1 MAGVRLARA
10 HDGLEVSLATVCIT
24 LWRSAMTIARH
35 VKHVSLALLAL
46 TSLGV
51 VQGAYANGTA
61 SGTTISNQA
70 TVDYS
75 VGGVSQAQITS
86 AAASFVVDTKI
97 DFNVAEVSLNATQ
110 THPGQTNVV
119 AAFTVTNT
127 GNATQGF
134 VLTVVNETGTTKFGQ
149 VDNLDVTNLRT
160 FVDSNNDGA
169 YQAGTDTATN
179 INSLVASNSP
189 TLVPVTVFVLADI
202 PAGAT
207 NNQYANVRLTARATP
222 VGSTTPIAQTAG
234 ADTAGVDVVWADNA
248 RDNSESDVDQYA
260 VSVALT
266 LTKTATLIS
275 DPFNAT
281 TNPKAIPGAVMEY
294 TIVVTN
300 SSTVQD
306 ATGVSVA
313 DNIPAN
319 TTFQPG
325 SIQLNGGGLPDS
337 NFLAGPPAR
346 VTVNAG
352 TVVKNNGTVNGTA
365 TVKFRVTIN

>member
-1 MAGVRLARA
+1 
-10 HDGLEVSLATVCIT
+10 
-24 LWRSAMTIARH
+24 MTIARH
-35 VKHVSLALLAL
+35 VKHVSLALIAL

-51 VQGAYANGTA
+51 VQGAYANGTG

-119 AAFTVTNT
+119 ATFSVTNT
-127 GNATQGF
+127 GNSTQGW
-134 VLTVVNETGTTKFGQ
+134 VLTVANETGTTLFTH
-149 VDNLDVTNLRT
+149 VDDLDVTNLRT
-160 FVDSNNDGA
+160 FVDSNGNGT
-169 YQAGTDTATN
+169 YEAGTDTATN
-179 INSLVASNSP
+179 INSLAASTGTTGVS
-189 TLVPVTVFVLADI
+189 VTVFVLADV

-207 NNQYANVRLTARATP
+207 NNQYANVRLTAQATP

-234 ADTAGVDVVWADNA
+234 ADTAGVDVVWADSGH
-248 RDNSESDVDQYA
+248 DNSESAADQYA
-260 VSVALT
+260 ISVALT
-266 LTKTATLIS
+266 LTKSVALIS
-275 DPFNAT
+275 DPFGSP
-281 TNPKAIPGAVMEY
+281 NPKAIPGSVMEY

-319 TTFQPG
+319 TSFQSN
-325 SIQLNGGGLPDS
+325 SIQLNGSSLPDTG
-337 NFLAGPPAR
+337 NYIAGPPAR
-346 VTVNAG
+346 VTINAG
-352 TVVKNNGTVNGTA
+352 TVVKRVGAVDGTA

>member
-1 MAGVRLARA
+1 
-10 HDGLEVSLATVCIT
+10 
-24 LWRSAMTIARH
+24 MTIARH
-35 VKHVSLALLAL
+35 VKNAALALIAL
-46 TSLGV
+46 SSVGV
-51 VQGAYANGTA
+51 LQGAYANGTA

-97 DFNVAEVSLNATQ
+97 DFTVSEVSGNATA

-119 AAFTVTNT
+119 ATFSVTNT
-127 GNATQGF
+127 GNSTQGY
-134 VLTVVNETGTTKFGQ
+134 VLTVANETGTTLFTH

-160 FVDSNNDGA
+160 FVDNNGNGT
-169 YQAGTDTATN
+169 YEAGTDTATN
-179 INSLVASNSP
+179 INSLANGAAGVS
-189 TLVPVTVFVLADI
+189 VTVFVLADV
-202 PAGAT
+202 PAGAA
-207 NNQYANVRLTARATP
+207 NNTYANVRLTARATP

-234 ADTAGVDVVWADNA
+234 ADTAGVDVVWADA
-248 RDNSESDVDQYA
+248 GRDNSESAADQYA
-260 VSVALT
+260 ISVALT
-266 LTKTATLIS
+266 ISKTVALIS
-275 DPFNAT
+275 DPFNST

-306 ATGVSVA
+306 ASGVIVG
-313 DNIPAN
+313 DTIP
-319 TTFQPG
+319 TTTSFQPG

-337 NFLAGPPAR
+337 NFSAGK

>member
-1 MAGVRLARA
+1 
-10 HDGLEVSLATVCIT
+10 
-24 LWRSAMTIARH
+24 MTIARH
-35 VKHVSLALLAL
+35 VKHASLALIAL
-46 TSLGV
+46 SSVGFM
-51 VQGAYANGTA
+51 QGAYANGTA

-119 AAFTVTNT
+119 ATFSVTNT
-127 GNATQGF
+127 GNSTQGYL
-134 VLTVVNETGTTKFGQ
+134 LTAVNEVNTTLFTHQDNIQ
-149 VDNLDVTNLRT
+149 VNNIRT
-160 FVDSNNDGA
+160 FVDSNGNGTYD
-169 YQAGTDTATN
+169 AGTDTATN
-179 INSLVASNSP
+179 INSLANGAAGVS
-189 TLVPVTVFVLADI
+189 VTVFVVADV
-202 PAGAT
+202 PAGAA
-207 NNQYANVRLTARATP
+207 NNSYANVRLTAQATP
-222 VGSTTPIAQTAG
+222 VGSTTPILQTAG
-234 ADTAGVDVVWADNA
+234 ADTAGVDVVYADA
-248 RDNSESDVDQYA
+248 GRDNSESAADQYA

-266 LTKTATLIS
+266 ISKTVALIS
-275 DPFNAT
+275 DPFNST

-306 ATGVSVA
+306 ATGVSVT

-325 SIQLNGGGLPDS
+325 SIQLNGAGLPDS
-337 NFLAGPPAR
+337 NFTAGPPAR

>member
-1 MAGVRLARA
+1 
-10 HDGLEVSLATVCIT
+10 
-24 LWRSAMTIARH
+24 MTIARH
-35 VKHVSLALLAL
+35 VKHVGLALLAL

-51 VQGAYANGTA
+51 VQGAYANGTG

-97 DFNVAEVSLNATQ
+97 DFTVTEVSGGATP

-119 AAFTVTNT
+119 ATFSVTNT
-127 GNATQGF
+127 GNSTQGW
-134 VLTVVNETGTTKFGQ
+134 VLTVANETGTTLFTH
-149 VDNLDVTNLRT
+149 VDDLDVTNLRT
-160 FVDSNNDGA
+160 FVDSNGNGTYD
-169 YQAGTDTATN
+169 AGTDTAIN
-179 INSLVASNSP
+179 INSLTASTTTTGVS
-189 TLVPVTVFVLADI
+189 VTVFVLADV

-234 ADTAGVDVVWADNA
+234 ADTAGVDVVWADA
-248 RDNSESDVDQYA
+248 GRDNSESAADQYA

-266 LTKTATLIS
+266 LTKTAALIS
-275 DPFNAT
+275 DPFNLT

-306 ATGVSVA
+306 ATAVSVT

-346 VTVNAG
+346 VVVNAG

-365 TVKFRVTIN
+365 TVKFRVTID

>member
-1 MAGVRLARA
+1 
-10 HDGLEVSLATVCIT
+10 
-24 LWRSAMTIARH
+24 MTIARH
-35 VKHVSLALLAL
+35 VKHAALALIAL
-46 TSLGV
+46 SSVGV
-51 VQGAYANGTA
+51 LQGAYANGTA

-97 DFNVAEVSLNATQ
+97 DFTVTEVSGNATQ

-119 AAFTVTNT
+119 ATFSVTNT
-127 GNATQGF
+127 GNSTQGY
-134 VLTVVNETGTTKFGQ
+134 VLSAVNEAGTTLFTHLDDLQ
-149 VDNLDVTNLRT
+149 VNNIRT
-160 FVDSNNDGA
+160 FVDSNGNGTYD
-169 YQAGTDTATN
+169 AGTDTATN
-179 INSLVASNSP
+179 INSLANGAAGVS
-189 TLVPVTVFVLADI
+189 VTVFVLADI
-202 PAGAT
+202 PAGAA
-207 NNQYANVRLTARATP
+207 NNSYANVRLTAQATP
-222 VGSTTPIAQTAG
+222 VGSTTVLAQTAG
-234 ADTAGVDVVWADNA
+234 PDTAGVDVVWADA
-248 RDNSESDVDQYA
+248 GRDNSESAADQYA

-266 LTKTATLIS
+266 ISKTVALIS
-275 DPFNAT
+275 DPFNST

-306 ATGVSVA
+306 ATGVIVG
-313 DNIPAN
+313 DTIP
-319 TTFQPG
+319 TTTSFQPG

-337 NFLAGPPAR
+337 NFSAGK

>member
-1 MAGVRLARA
+1 
-10 HDGLEVSLATVCIT
+10 
-24 LWRSAMTIARH
+24 MTIARH
-35 VKHVSLALLAL
+35 VKHVGLALLAL

-51 VQGAYANGTA
+51 VQGAYANGTG

-97 DFNVAEVSLNATQ
+97 DFTVTEVSGGATP

-119 AAFTVTNT
+119 ATFSVTNT
-127 GNATQGF
+127 GNSTQGW
-134 VLTVVNETGTTKFGQ
+134 VLTVANETGTTLFTH
-149 VDNLDVTNLRT
+149 VDDLDVTNLRT
-160 FVDSNNDGA
+160 FVDSNGNGT
-169 YQAGTDTATN
+169 YEAGTDAAAN
-179 INSLVASNSP
+179 INSLVTGP
-189 TLVPVTVFVLADI
+189 TGVSVTVFVLADV
-202 PAGAT
+202 PAGAA
-207 NNQYANVRLTARATP
+207 NNSYANVRLTARATP

-234 ADTAGVDVVWADNA
+234 ADTAGVDVVWADA
-248 RDNSESDVDQYA
+248 GRDNSESAADQYA
-260 VSVALT
+260 ISVALT
-266 LTKTATLIS
+266 ISKSVALIS
-275 DPFNAT
+275 DPLNST

-306 ATGVSVA
+306 ATGVIVG
-313 DNIPAN
+313 DTIPA
-319 TTFQPG
+319 TTSFQPG

-337 NFLAGPPAR
+337 NFSAGK

>member
-1 MAGVRLARA
+1 
-10 HDGLEVSLATVCIT
+10 
-24 LWRSAMTIARH
+24 MTIARH
-35 VKHVSLALLAL
+35 VKNAALALLAL
-46 TSLGV
+46 SSVGV
-51 VQGAYANGTA
+51 LQGAYANGTA

-75 VGGVSQAQITS
+75 VGGVSQTQITS

-97 DFNVAEVSLNATQ
+97 DFTVTEVSGGATP

-119 AAFTVTNT
+119 ATFSVTNT
-127 GNATQGF
+127 GNSTQGW
-134 VLTVVNETGTTKFGQ
+134 VLTVANETGTTLFTH
-149 VDNLDVTNLRT
+149 VDDLDVTNLRT
-160 FVDSNNDGA
+160 FVDSNGNGTYD
-169 YQAGTDTATN
+169 AGTDTATN
-179 INSLVASNSP
+179 INSLTASTTTTGVS
-189 TLVPVTVFVLADI
+189 VTVFVLADV

-234 ADTAGVDVVWADNA
+234 ADTAGVDVVWADA
-248 RDNSESDVDQYA
+248 GRDNSESAADQYA

-266 LTKTATLIS
+266 LTKTAALIS
-275 DPFNAT
+275 DPFNLT

-306 ATGVSVA
+306 ATAVSVT

-346 VTVNAG
+346 VVVNAG

-365 TVKFRVTIN
+365 TVKFRVTID

>member
-1 MAGVRLARA
+1 
-10 HDGLEVSLATVCIT
+10 
-24 LWRSAMTIARH
+24 MTIARH
-35 VKHVSLALLAL
+35 VKHAALALIAL
-46 TSLGV
+46 SSVGV
-51 VQGAYANGTA
+51 LQGAYANGTA

-75 VGGVSQAQITS
+75 VGGVSQSQITS

-97 DFNVAEVSLNATQ
+97 DFNVSEVSLGATQ

-119 AAFTVTNT
+119 ATFSVTNT
-127 GNATQGF
+127 GNSTQGY
-134 VLTVVNETGTTKFGQ
+134 VLSVVNETGTTLFTH

-160 FVDSNNDGA
+160 FVDSNGNGT
-169 YQAGTDTATN
+169 YEAGTDAAAN
-179 INSLVASNSP
+179 INSLVTGP
-189 TLVPVTVFVLADI
+189 TGVSVTVFVLADV
-202 PAGAT
+202 PAGAA
-207 NNQYANVRLTARATP
+207 NNSYANVRLTARATP

-234 ADTAGVDVVWADNA
+234 ADTAGVDVVWADA
-248 RDNSESDVDQYA
+248 GRDNSESAADQYA
-260 VSVALT
+260 ISVALT
-266 LTKTATLIS
+266 ISKTVALIS
-275 DPFNAT
+275 DPLNST

-306 ATGVSVA
+306 ATGVIVG
-313 DNIPAN
+313 DTIP
-319 TTFQPG
+319 TTTSFQPG

-337 NFLAGPPAR
+337 NFSAGK